1 MLSARHIFHE
11 IRSND
16 RAYQLLL
23 SVAAKGEAQ
32 GGWENERI
40 ARLTSDRE
48 LAAKIRRHGEDES
61 KHGRLFTALLKK
73 RGLEPAPVPA
83 DADYCMLLER
93 LGIGLTHERLQQ
105 DEPMSEEEII
115 RYLAHSRVTEQR
127 STEEIALQLKLF
139 GGVPELERA
148 LAMIADEEVNHLFY
162 CHEELLR
169 LCARGHRPLIQR
181 MLKQYAYAE
190 IAVFRQVSLRFIDEV
205 VAILGW

>member
-1 MLSARHIFHE
+1 
-11 IRSND
+11 
-16 RAYQLLL
+16 
-23 SVAAKGEAQ
+23 
-32 GGWENERI
+32 
-40 ARLTSDRE
+40 
-48 LAAKIRRHGEDES
+48 
-61 KHGRLFTALLKK
+61 LKK

-139 GGVPELERA
+139 AGVPELERA
-148 LAMIADEEVNHLFY
+148 LAMIADDEVNHLSY

-169 LCARGHRPLIQR
+169 LCAQGHRPLIQR

-190 IAVFRQVSLRFIDEV
+190 IAVFAKSACASSTRSPPFSAGRRSSAACSGSASGSSIWSSGPGRGAAWFGWRRPYGRTHWGRCPPGRPPTQRSEPPR
-205 VAILGW
+205 AIMFGG

>member
-1 MLSARHIFHE
+1 
-11 IRSND
+11 
-16 RAYQLLL
+16 
-23 SVAAKGEAQ
+23 
-32 GGWENERI
+32 
-40 ARLTSDRE
+40 
-48 LAAKIRRHGEDES
+48 
-61 KHGRLFTALLKK
+61 LKK

-181 MLKQYAYAE
+181 MLKQYAYVE

-205 VAILGW
+205 GAILGWSPGKRGCSGSASGSSIWSSGSGRGAAWFGWRRLSGRMRWGRCPPGRPPTRRSEPPRAIMFGG

>member
-1 MLSARHIFHE
+1 
-11 IRSND
+11 
-16 RAYQLLL
+16 
-23 SVAAKGEAQ
+23 
-32 GGWENERI
+32 
-40 ARLTSDRE
+40 
-48 LAAKIRRHGEDES
+48 
-61 KHGRLFTALLKK
+61 LKK

-205 VAILGW
+205 GAILGWSPGKRGVLRLGVRVVYLVERIWTWRRMVRLAPPERQNALGTMPARTTANAAL